1 MKNLKNE
8 NLKGF
13 TGPTKLPTSQDEARG
28 WQEQNYR
35 WWQNNPMRY
44 DWEDK
49 VAPPEFSKEFYE
61 EINKRFFCNA
71 AEYLAGDGNPF
82 FELIDRTFV
91 KDKDVLEIGVGNGS
105 HAQLLAASAK
115 SFAGIDLTDY
125 AVKSTT
131 ERLKI
136 FNLNGSIQKM
146 DAEKMTFPD
155 KSFDY
160 VWSWGVIH
168 HSSSTEQVLREIKRV
183 LRPGGRAIIMVYH
196 RGWWNYYI
204 TVFVRSLFRGELFK
218 RSIAENIQLYTDGA
232 LARYYTPAEWRRLCG
247 KMFEI
252 EKIEVMGPKSDVVLL
267 PSGRLKNLFAKLIP
281 DSVNRFFTRRLS
293 MGTFLVSH
301 LNVPN

>member
-1 MKNLKNE
+1 
-8 NLKGF
+8 
-13 TGPTKLPTSQDEARG
+13 
-28 WQEQNYR
+28 
-35 WWQNNPMRY
+35 MRY